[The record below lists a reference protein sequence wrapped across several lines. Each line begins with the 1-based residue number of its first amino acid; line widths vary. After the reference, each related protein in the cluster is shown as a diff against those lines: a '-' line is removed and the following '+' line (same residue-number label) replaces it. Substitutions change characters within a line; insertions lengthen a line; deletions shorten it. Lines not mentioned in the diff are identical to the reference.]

1 MLSPVTVLVMFS
13 LPALALLAC
22 VKRIPEGQAYTL
34 RRVGGH
40 IRAIGAGTH
49 VVVPL
54 IERVAHRMR
63 LLGNIV
69 SFHGLAAAGQVFH
82 GAIYYQI
89 LDADRADAVIDG
101 IDGLLRNG
109 LDRLLEHTPADD
121 DSSRNRRL
129 KGALNQQVADRGILI
144 TRVQ

>member
-54 IERVAHRMR
+54 VERVAHRMR

-69 SFHGLAAAGQVFH
+69 SFHGLAAAGQVLNS
-82 GAIYYQI
+82 AIYYQI

-101 IDGLLRNG
+101 IDNQKHNNHTKQHK
-109 LDRLLEHTPADD
+109 HTPNNDNTKH
-121 DSSRNRRL
+121 NRRL
-129 KGALNQQVADRGILI
+129 K
-144 TRVQ
+144 